1 MSLTSAALLQDETVR
16 GRLFVASNGFPV
28 FALLKAIT
36 RRFARQLS
44 KGRVP
49 LSNVIGRCCVVRLFA
64 RHPRT
69 HRCKVVPRGS
79 EGRKRDKPP
88 RLKKIGCGGWI

>member
-1 MSLTSAALLQDETVR
+1 MSLTSAALLQDETIR
-16 GRLFVASNGFPV
+16 GRLFVASNDFPI

-64 RHPRT
+64 RHDLRD
-69 HRCKVVPRGS
+69 RCKIFPRGS
-79 EGRKRDKPP
+79 G
-88 RLKKIGCGGWI
+88 

>member
-1 MSLTSAALLQDETVR
+1 MSLISAALLQDETVH
-16 GRLFVASNGFPV
+16 GRLFVASNGFPI
-28 FALLKAIT
+28 FALLKAIA

-64 RHPRT
+64 RHDRII
-69 HRCKVVPRGS
+69 RCKMFPRGS
-79 EGRKRDKPP
+79 E
-88 RLKKIGCGGWI
+88 